1 MSSAK
6 SHPNF
11 NSSERLVKPLSFF
24 MSSAE
29 VSKASAGNGDG
40 ASIAP
45 PALRRDSAGR
55 VDLDSVPDVI
65 QWFLD
70 FDQRVAIVKHR
81 NVEEVF
87 QWKQE
92 HSQAAGE
99 QVFAFNRAEDRL
111 AIGIIQALAEHS
123 TERELHSWISQLL
136 NALDSASK
144 ANEAATTA
152 YQLDLQGGASVVTE
166 AQKIPST
173 RGRED
178 FLINCWLETLC
189 TAEAR
194 VLGWLYKELYGRP
207 YAP

>member
-1 MSSAK
+1 
-6 SHPNF
+6 
-11 NSSERLVKPLSFF
+11 

-29 VSKASAGNGDG
+29 VSKAASGNGDG
-40 ASIAP
+40 E
-45 PALRRDSAGR
+45 SAGPPR
-55 VDLDSVPDVI
+55 LRPDAAGRADLDSVPDVI

-70 FDQRVAIVKHR
+70 FDQRVAIVKHP

-87 QWKQE
+87 QWKQQ

-123 TERELHSWISQLL
+123 TEPELHSWISKLL

-144 ANEAATTA
+144 ANEAVSTA
-152 YQLDLQGGASVVTE
+152 YQLDLQAGGSVVSE
-166 AQKIPST
+166 ANKIPSA
-173 RGRED
+173 RGREE